1 MAWLA
6 PILVLGLVIFVHE
19 LGHLWAAKAFGV
31 YAPRFS
37 IGFGKALWRK
47 RWGETEYVV
56 ALIPLGGYVRMAS
69 REDAA
74 TNAFEGELEDRKG
87 SQEPEDP
94 EAMIPFGPKPI
105 PADRWFESK
114 PLWQKAI
121 ILLAGVTMNVILA
134 LVVSIGLFAFNGRQY
149 IPPVIATVVDT
160 MPAAQAGFAP
170 GDSIVAVNGVAT
182 PTWNAV
188 VEAVSTKPGQQVTI
202 EVQRAGAP
210 LTLRVVPAEA
220 MAPNPATGV
229 EEVVGRVGMTPVD
242 RVISEP
248 VGLGTAVA
256 MGSTATYRMGANVLA
271 VLGGLVTGKVS
282 VQNLGGPVAIA
293 RTSVEAARTGVQ
305 NLFSLIAFLSI
316 NLAILNLVPIPLLDG
331 GQLIMHTAETIKGSA
346 FSDTTR
352 EWIARVGLAA
362 IGLLFVTVMFN
373 DLKALVMGW
382 VG

>member
-1 MAWLA
+1 VAWLA

-19 LGHLWAAKAFGV
+19 LGHLWAAKVFGV

-69 REDAA
+69 RDDEA
-74 TNAFEGELEDRKG
+74 TNAFEGELEERKG
-87 SQEPEDP
+87 SSEPEDP
-94 EAMIPFGPKPI
+94 EAMVPFGPKPI

-134 LVVSIGLFAFNGRQY
+134 VVVSVSLFAVNGRQY
-149 IPPVIATVVDT
+149 IPPVLATVIDT
-160 MPAAQAGFAP
+160 MPAAQAGLRP
-170 GDSIVAVNGVAT
+170 GDSIVAVNGTAM

-188 VEAVSTKPGQQVTI
+188 VETVSALPGQEAVFEIMRGGT
-202 EVQRAGAP
+202 P
-210 LTLRVVPAEA
+210 MTLRVVPTQAL
-220 MAPNPATGV
+220 APDPATGV
-229 EEVVGRVGMTPVD
+229 EKVVGRVGMTPVD
-242 RVISEP
+242 RVVTEP
-248 VGLGTAVA
+248 VSFGTAIVL
-256 MGSTATYRMGANVLA
+256 GSTATYRMGANVLA

-293 RTSVEAARTGVQ
+293 RTSVEAARSGVQ

-331 GQLIMHTAETIKGSA
+331 GQLLMHTAERIKGSA

-352 EWIARVGLAA
+352 EWIARAGLAA
-362 IGLLFVTVMFN
+362 IGLLFITVMFN

-382 VG
+382 VR

>member
-1 MAWLA
+1 VAWLA

-69 REDAA
+69 RDDEA
-74 TNAFEGELEDRKG
+74 TKAFEGELEERKG
-87 SQEPEDP
+87 AEPLDP

-134 LVVSIGLFAFNGRQY
+134 VVVSVGLFAVNGRQY
-149 IPPVIATVVDT
+149 IPPVLATVVDT
-160 MPAAQAGFAP
+160 MPAARAGLLA
-170 GDSIVAVNGVAT
+170 GDSIVAVDGAPM

-188 VEAVSTKPGQQVTI
+188 VEAVSSRPGQEVLI
-202 EVQRAGAP
+202 DVQRGGVP
-210 LTLRVVPAEA
+210 VRINVVPVAA

-229 EEVVGRVGMTPVD
+229 EEVVGRVGMTPVE
-242 RVISEP
+242 RVVREP
-248 VGLGTAVA
+248 VGFGTAVV
-256 MGSTATYRMGANVLA
+256 MGSTATYRMGASVLA

-293 RTSVEAARTGVQ
+293 RTSVDAARSGAQ

-331 GQLIMHTAETIKGSA
+331 GQLLMHTAETVKGSA